1 MAKIKYRIQTFRGF
15 DYAEDYSSAIEK
27 SKDMLLDIITDRQ
40 PKMNWWANVY
50 PMSGRGKTAYVSC
63 DKIGEWIIKER

>member
-1 MAKIKYRIQTFRGF
+1 MAKVKYKIQTFRGF

-27 SKDMLLDIITDRQ
+27 AKGMILDIITDRQ

-50 PMSGRGKTAYVSC
+50 ALCGRGGSAYVSC
-63 DKIGEWIIKER
+63 GKIGEWFISKR